1 MRQNM
6 GKGKNQKYKN
16 KINKIINGGQQ
27 RQRKRKK
34 GDRGNKDAGTIG
46 THGTI
51 KK

>member
-6 GKGKNQKYKN
+6 GKGKIRNKN

-34 GDRGNKDAGTIG
+34 GDKGNKDAGTIG